1 MRLDKYL
8 ADCGIGTRSEVKEIV
23 RKGRVTVNG
32 AVIKDS
38 GAAVSEADSVSVD
51 GKALGGVGE
60 LNKKH
65 WFMLNKP
72 AGTVSANS
80 DEKDATV
87 IDIFKK
93 EGLKGL
99 FTVGRLDKD
108 TEGLLLVCDDGEM
121 SHYLLAPSRN
131 IEKVYYAKTDGL
143 LEPDAAE
150 RLAAGIEFKE
160 FVSRPAKLEI
170 LSEDGDNNT
179 CEAYVTVSEGRFH
192 EVKRLIAAVG
202 GEVTY
207 LKRIAFGPL
216 ELDGNLQP
224 GDYRPLTEE
233 EIRLLTEAVKKDKLP
248 GAAAGKG

>member
-23 RKGRVTVNG
+23 RKGRVCVNG
-32 AVIKDS
+32 AVVKDS

-60 LNKKH
+60 LTKKH

-80 DEKDATV
+80 DDRDATV
-87 IDIFKK
+87 IDIFKN

-108 TEGLLLVCDDGEM
+108 TEGLLLVCDDGEL
-121 SHYLLAPSRN
+121 SHYLLAPSRSV
-131 IEKVYYAKTDGL
+131 EKTYFARVNGRLA
-143 LEPDAAE
+143 PDAAE
-150 RLAAGIEFKE
+150 RLSGGIEFKD

-170 LSEDGDNNT
+170 LGEDGDNDT
-179 CEAYVTVSEGRFH
+179 CEALVTVCEGRFH
-192 EVKRLIAAVG
+192 EVKRLLAAVG
-202 GEVTY
+202 GDVTY
-207 LKRIAFGPL
+207 LKRLAFGPL
-216 ELDGNLQP
+216 KLDAQLKP
-224 GDYRPLTEE
+224 GEYRALTDA
-233 EIRLLTEAVKKDKLP
+233 EIRELKAAV
-248 GAAAGKG
+248 GK

>member
-23 RKGRVTVNG
+23 RKGRVCVNG
-32 AVIKDS
+32 AVVKDS

-60 LNKKH
+60 LTKKH

-80 DEKDATV
+80 DVRDATV
-87 IDIFKK
+87 IDIFKN

-108 TEGLLLVCDDGEM
+108 TEGLLLVCDDGEL
-121 SHYLLAPSRN
+121 SHYLLAPSRSV
-131 IEKVYYAKTDGL
+131 EKTYFARVNGRLA
-143 LEPDAAE
+143 PDAAE
-150 RLAAGIEFKE
+150 RLSGGIEFKD

-170 LSEDGDNNT
+170 LGEDGDNDT
-179 CEAYVTVSEGRFH
+179 CEALVTVCEGRFH
-192 EVKRLIAAVG
+192 EVKRLLAAVG
-202 GEVTY
+202 GDVTY
-207 LKRIAFGPL
+207 LKRIVFGPL
-216 ELDGNLQP
+216 KLDAQLKP
-224 GDYRPLTEE
+224 GEYRALTDA
-233 EIRLLTEAVKKDKLP
+233 EIRELKAAV
-248 GAAAGKG
+248 GK

>member
-23 RKGRVTVNG
+23 RKGRVCVNG
-32 AVIKDS
+32 AVVKDS

-60 LNKKH
+60 LTKKH

-80 DEKDATV
+80 DDRDATV
-87 IDIFKK
+87 IDIFKN

-108 TEGLLLVCDDGEM
+108 TEGLLLVCDDGEL
-121 SHYLLAPSRN
+121 SHYLLAPSRSV
-131 IEKVYYAKTDGL
+131 EKTYFARVNGRLT
-143 LEPDAAE
+143 PDAAE
-150 RLAAGIEFKE
+150 RLSKGIEFKD

-170 LSEDGDNNT
+170 LGEDADNDT
-179 CEAYVTVSEGRFH
+179 CEALVTVCEGRFH

-202 GEVTY
+202 GDVTY
-207 LKRIAFGPL
+207 LKRITFGPL
-216 ELDGNLQP
+216 KLDAQLKP
-224 GDYRPLTEE
+224 GEYRALTDA
-233 EIRLLTEAVKKDKLP
+233 EIRELKAAV
-248 GAAAGKG
+248 GK

>member
-23 RKGRVTVNG
+23 RKGRVCVNG
-32 AVIKDS
+32 TVVKDS

-51 GKALGGVGE
+51 GKALGGVGA
-60 LNKKH
+60 LTKKH

-80 DEKDATV
+80 DDRDATV
-87 IDIFKK
+87 IDIFKN

-108 TEGLLLVCDDGEM
+108 TEGLLLVCDDGEL
-121 SHYLLAPSRN
+121 SHYLLAPSRSV
-131 IEKVYYAKTDGL
+131 EKTYFARVSGRLA
-143 LEPDAAE
+143 PDAAE
-150 RLAAGIEFKE
+150 RLSGGIEFKD

-170 LSEDGDNNT
+170 LGEDADNDT
-179 CEAYVTVSEGRFH
+179 CEALVTVCEGRFH
-192 EVKRLIAAVG
+192 EVKRLLAAVG
-202 GEVTY
+202 GDVTY

-216 ELDGNLQP
+216 KLDAQLKP
-224 GDYRPLTEE
+224 GEYRALTDV
-233 EIRLLTEAVKKDKLP
+233 EIRELKAAV
-248 GAAAGKG
+248 GK

>member
-23 RKGRVTVNG
+23 RKGRVSVNG
-32 AVIKDS
+32 AVVKDS

-51 GKALGGVGE
+51 GRLLGGVGE
-60 LNKKH
+60 LKKKH

-72 AGTVSANS
+72 AGLVSANS

-87 IDIFKK
+87 IDIFKN

-131 IEKVYYAKTDGL
+131 IAKVYYAKIDGL
-143 LEPDAAE
+143 LAPDAAE
-150 RLAAGIEFKE
+150 RLANGIEFKE

-170 LSEDGDNNT
+170 LSADADNNT

-216 ELDGNLQP
+216 KLDESLKAGEYRELSG
-224 GDYRPLTEE
+224 G
-233 EIRLLTEAVKKDKLP
+233 EINELRAAVGKD
-248 GAAAGKG
+248 

>member
-23 RKGRVTVNG
+23 RKGRVSVNG
-32 AVIKDS
+32 TVVKDS

-60 LNKKH
+60 LTKKH

-80 DEKDATV
+80 DVRDATV
-87 IDIFKK
+87 IDIFKN

-108 TEGLLLVCDDGEM
+108 TEGLLLVCDDGEL
-121 SHYLLAPSRN
+121 SHYLLAPSRSV
-131 IEKVYYAKTDGL
+131 EKTYFAKVCGRL
-143 LEPDAAE
+143 APDAAE
-150 RLAAGIEFKE
+150 RLSGGIEFKD

-170 LSEDGDNNT
+170 LGEDGDNDT
-179 CEAYVTVSEGRFH
+179 CEALVTVCEGRFH
-192 EVKRLIAAVG
+192 EVKRLLAAVG
-202 GEVTY
+202 GDVTY

-216 ELDGNLQP
+216 KLDAQLKP
-224 GDYRPLTEE
+224 GEYRALTDA
-233 EIRLLTEAVKKDKLP
+233 EIRELKAAV
-248 GAAAGKG
+248 GK

>member
-8 ADCGIGTRSEVKEIV
+8 ADRGIGTRSEVKEIV
-23 RKGRVTVNG
+23 RKGRVSVNG
-32 AVIKDS
+32 TVVKDS

-51 GKALGGVGE
+51 GKALGGVAE
-60 LNKKH
+60 LTKKH

-80 DEKDATV
+80 DERDATV
-87 IDIFKK
+87 IDIFGK

-121 SHYLLAPSRN
+121 SHYLLSPSRSV
-131 IEKVYYAKTDGL
+131 EKTYFARVDGL
-143 LEPDAAE
+143 LATDAAE
-150 RLAAGIEFKE
+150 RLSNGIEFKD

-170 LSEDGDNNT
+170 LSEDTDNNT
-179 CEAYVTVSEGRFH
+179 CEALVTVCEGRFH

-202 GEVTY
+202 GDVAY

-216 ELDGNLQP
+216 KLDAELKP
-224 GDYRPLTEE
+224 GEYRTLTDE
-233 EIRLLTEAVKKDKLP
+233 EIRALKAAV
-248 GAAAGKG
+248 GKE